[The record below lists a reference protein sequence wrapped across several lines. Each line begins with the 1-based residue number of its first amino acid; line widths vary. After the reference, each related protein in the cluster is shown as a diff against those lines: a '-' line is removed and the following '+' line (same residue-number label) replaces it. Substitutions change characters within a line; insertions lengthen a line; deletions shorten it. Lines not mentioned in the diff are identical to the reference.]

1 MAEVSPEDVA
11 EVQVHA
17 NAAIMQAHTTIRQE
31 IPAGTLHHCFINFV
45 ETMVHKIMSEFVAY
59 SRLTKDRAI
68 ELFHHI
74 KEGSST
80 DRASFVVNSVMQGGV
95 AMSSLYM
102 GREIIGWI
110 TNPRTL
116 LSFLGAADLFVDGI
130 GLGVG
135 VAASLEGVLIA
146 IFVAIAVLAV
156 IVIIGHV
163 TNNFEEAYL
172 YFTDGFKSH
181 SGYFRQWHEKIF
193 GKVLGDDI
201 YDVSDIAISARG
213 LFEIKHLAPDE
224 LVQSF
229 GLTIQKLLDK
239 THRAWRDLSR
249 TAFVSEIA
257 ADVNTVSG
265 HVEDA
270 YNWVKE
276 QFSSNQKED
285 KKHG

>member
-1 MAEVSPEDVA
+1 MAEVAPEDVA
-11 EVQVHA
+11 EVQAHA

-31 IPAGTLHHCFINFV
+31 IPAGTLQQSFISYV

-59 SRLTKDRAI
+59 GRLTKAKAI
-68 ELFHHI
+68 ELYQQI
-74 KEGSST
+74 SNVLNPQKLRLILDCVT
-80 DRASFVVNSVMQGGV
+80 NGGT
-95 AMSSLYM
+95 AISSLYM

-116 LSFLGAADLFVDGI
+116 LSFLGAADLFVDGV
-130 GLGVG
+130 GLGIG
-135 VAASLEGVLIA
+135 AAASLEGVLVA

-172 YFTDGFKSH
+172 YFKDGFKSH

-213 LFEIKHLAPDE
+213 LFEIKYLAPDE

-229 GLTIQKLLDK
+229 GLTIQRLLDK
-239 THRAWRDLSR
+239 THRAWHDLSR

-270 YNWVKE
+270 YDWVKE

>member
-1 MAEVSPEDVA
+1 MCVVA
-11 EVQVHA
+11 EVTPEDIAEVQAHA

-31 IPAGTLHHCFINFV
+31 IPAGTLQQSFINFV
-45 ETMVHKIMSEFVAY
+45 ETMLHKIMSEFVAY
-59 SRLTKDRAI
+59 GRLTKERAI

-74 KEGSST
+74 KEGSSA

-95 AMSSLYM
+95 AVSSLYM

-130 GLGVG
+130 GLGIG
-135 VAASLEGVLIA
+135 AAASLEGVLVA

-163 TNNFEEAYL
+163 TNNFEESYL
-172 YFTDGFKSH
+172 YFTDSFKSH

-193 GKVLGDDI
+193 GKILGDDI

-213 LFEIKHLAPDE
+213 LFEIKYLASDE

-229 GLTIQKLLDK
+229 GLTIQKILDK
-239 THRAWRDLSR
+239 THRAWKDMSE
-249 TAFVSEIA
+249 TALWVEIL
-257 ADVNTVSG
+257 ADSNTVFG
-265 HVEDA
+265 YANEA
-270 YNWVKE
+270 YDWVRE
-276 QFSSNQKED
+276 QFSPEENE
-285 KKHG
+285 HG